1 MKEAQ
6 VIGSGLSGLATAW
19 HLADQGFT
27 VTVSD
32 SAVGPGG
39 LIQTRPSSHGLVE
52 TAANAFVWTDTV
64 AEWFDR
70 LDLAPVFARDE
81 SKRRYIYRDGR
92 PRRWP
97 LSIGESAGLAARLG
111 AATISRALTARDRET
126 MAAWGDR
133 VLGSAARQW
142 LLEPA
147 MQGIYATPAS
157 ALSARAIFSGRR
169 RGRRRLAAPRGG
181 MGEFATRLHAQL
193 VKRGVRFQF
202 NTIVEEL
209 DADRPAA
216 ICTSAPAASRLLA
229 PHAPALAACLGT
241 VRVAPLVSV
250 TNFYAPHAADWRGFG
265 VLFPEPA
272 GIRALGV
279 LFNTDIFEGR
289 GRFRSETWIVGDRD
303 DDLTT
308 KPGAAL
314 RQLLAEDRA
323 ALTGR
328 REEPLAS
335 HVTRWPLAVPVY
347 DQAII
352 DVTASLTGLPSWIAL
367 AGNYLG
373 RIGVAALLDQAAYA
387 AARLTARAP
396 SPPRPA

>member
-19 HLADQGFT
+19 HLADYGFT

-32 SAVGPGG
+32 AAAGPGG
-39 LIQTRPSSHGLVE
+39 LIQTRQSPHGLVE
-52 TAANAFVWTDTV
+52 TAANAFVWTATV

-70 LDLAPVFARDE
+70 LDLTPVSARDE

-97 LSIGESAGLAARLG
+97 LSIRESAGLGARLG
-111 AATISRALTARDRET
+111 AATMTRALAARDRET

-169 RGRRRLAAPRGG
+169 RGRRQLAAPRGG
-181 MGEFATRLHAQL
+181 MGEFAARLHARL
-193 VKRGVRFQF
+193 VERGVQFQF
-202 NTIVEEL
+202 NTIVKRL
-209 DADRPAA
+209 DPGLPAA

-229 PHAPALAACLGT
+229 PHAPAVAACLGA

-250 TNFYAPHAADWRGFG
+250 THFYPPHSADWRGFG

-308 KPGAAL
+308 RPDAVL
-314 RQLLAEDRA
+314 RQVLAEDRA

-328 REEPLAS
+328 REEPLSS
-335 HVTRWPLAVPVY
+335 HITRWPFAVPVY

-352 DVTASLTGLPSWIAL
+352 DATASLPGLPSWIAL

-373 RIGVAALLDQAAYA
+373 RIGVAALLDQARHA
-387 AARLTARAP
+387 AARLEARAP
-396 SPPRPA
+396 SPPRAA

>member
-1 MKEAQ
+1 MKEAH
-6 VIGSGLSGLATAW
+6 VIGCGLSGLATAW
-19 HLADQGFT
+19 HLADHGFT

-32 SAVGPGG
+32 AAAGPGG
-39 LIQTRPSSHGLVE
+39 LIQTRQSAHGLVE

-111 AATISRALTARDRET
+111 AATMSLALAARDGET

-133 VLGSAARQW
+133 VLGGAARQW

-169 RGRRRLAAPRGG
+169 KGPRRMVAPRGG
-181 MGEFATRLHAQL
+181 MGEFATRLAARL
-193 VKRGVRFQF
+193 VERGVRFQF
-202 NTIVEEL
+202 NTTVEEL

-229 PHAPALAACLGT
+229 PHAPVLAARIAA
-241 VRVAPLVSV
+241 VRVAPLVSI
-250 TNFYAPHAADWRGFG
+250 TNFYVPHGADVRGFG
-265 VLFPEPA
+265 VLFPEAA

-279 LFNTDIFEGR
+279 LFNADVFDGR
-289 GRFRSETWIVGDRD
+289 GRFRSETWIIGDRSGN
-303 DDLTT
+303 LTAG
-308 KPGAAL
+308 PDAAL
-314 RQLLAEDRA
+314 HQLLAEDRA

-328 REEPLAS
+328 QDEPVAT
-335 HVTRWPLAVPVY
+335 HITRWPVAVPVY
-347 DQAII
+347 DDAII
-352 DVTASLTGLPSWIAL
+352 DVTAALAGLPSWIAL
-367 AGNYLG
+367 GGNYLG
-373 RIGVAALLDQAAYA
+373 RIGVAALLDHAADA
-387 AARLTARAP
+387 AARIDAHA
-396 SPPRPA
+396 RPAA